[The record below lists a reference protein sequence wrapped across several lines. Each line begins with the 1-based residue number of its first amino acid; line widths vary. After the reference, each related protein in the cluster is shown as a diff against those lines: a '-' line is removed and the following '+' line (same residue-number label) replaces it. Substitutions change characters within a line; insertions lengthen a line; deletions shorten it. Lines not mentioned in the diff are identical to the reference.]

1 MLFNS
6 FVFLGFLTA
15 VLAVYWL
22 LRVPR
27 YQNPFLLAASLS
39 FYGFGGPRFVLLIL
53 LSAGTA
59 FLAGLIIA
67 KRPRLAR
74 MALVGG
80 SIINLGILFVFKY
93 FNFFIETVG
102 SRLAFT
108 GLDVSEVTLRLAL
121 PIGISFFTFQ
131 AVGYIADVHRGK
143 VAAERNPIDF
153 FLFISFFPQ
162 LVAGPIERADHLL
175 QEFKTRRT
183 LTDTDV
189 GYGFYL
195 IIQGYTKKIV
205 IADNL
210 KPIVDTLFA
219 YEDLSA
225 PLIIAGLI
233 GFTFQIYGDFSGYT
247 DIARGVAKL
256 MGFDLFLNFRRP
268 YWSASPTEFWR
279 RWHITLS
286 NWFRDYVYIS
296 LGGNRKGPTRTQL
309 NIFLTMVLSGLW
321 HGASANFIVWGAYHG
336 ALLIGHKA
344 WLTARRKE
352 PSTLVGWRRLPAVAA
367 MFTFTVYGW
376 MLFRITEWSTI
387 TTYTQ
392 SLFTDWSFGALGV
405 LTLFSMLP
413 YVVLS
418 VFVDVAEAWSLSE
431 KPLPRMRE
439 SWALAPYIAVLGA
452 LVVAFGSDSGG
463 EFIYFKF

>member
-6 FVFLGFLTA
+6 FVFIAFLTA

-22 LRVPR
+22 LREPKF
-27 YQNPFLLAASLS
+27 QNPFLLIASLY
-39 FYGFGGPRFVLLIL
+39 FYGYGGAVFLLLIL
-53 LSAGTA
+53 LCAGTA
-59 FLAGLIIA
+59 YSAGLIIA
-67 KRPRLAR
+67 ARPRQAR
-74 MALVGG
+74 LALVAG
-80 SIINLGILFVFKY
+80 STIALGILFVFKY
-93 FNFFIETVG
+93 FNFFIDTVA
-102 SRLAFT
+102 SRLAFL
-108 GLDVSEVTLRLAL
+108 GINVSDVTLRLAL

-131 AVGYIADVHRGK
+131 AVGYIVDVHRGK
-143 VAAERNPIDF
+143 VAAERNPINF

-175 QEFKTRRT
+175 QEFKTKRK
-183 LTDTDV
+183 LTDADI
-189 GYGFYL
+189 GYGVYL
-195 IIQGYTKKIV
+195 IVQGYVKKIV

-219 YEDLSA
+219 YDDLSA

-256 MGFDLFLNFRRP
+256 MGFDLLLNFRRP

-279 RWHITLS
+279 RWHMTLS
-286 NWFRDYVYIS
+286 NWFRDYVYIA
-296 LGGNRKGPTRTQL
+296 LGGNRKGPSRVQM

-321 HGASANFIVWGAYHG
+321 HGASANFVVWGAYHG

-344 WLTARRKE
+344 WLTLRGKK
-352 PSTLVGWRRLPAVAA
+352 PSALTGWRKLPAVAV
-367 MFTFTVYGW
+367 MFVFTVYGW
-376 MLFRITEWSTI
+376 MLFRITEWSMI
-387 TTYTQ
+387 TGYTKA
-392 SLFTDWSFGALGV
+392 LFTDWSFGALGV
-405 LTLFSMLP
+405 LALFSMLP
-413 YVVLS
+413 YIVLS

-431 KPLPRMRE
+431 KPHPRMRE
-439 SWALAPYIAVLGA
+439 SWVVAPYLAA
-452 LVVAFGSDSGG
+452 LVLLVVVLSSDSGG

>member
-1 MLFNS
+1 VLFNS
-6 FVFLGFLTA
+6 FIFLGFLA
-15 VLAVYWL
+15 VVLTVYWL
-22 LRVPR
+22 LRLPK
-27 YQNPFLLAASLS
+27 YQNPFLLVASLF
-39 FYGFGGPRFVLLIL
+39 FYGYGGPRFVLLL
-53 LSAGTA
+53 LLCAGTA
-59 FLAGLIIA
+59 YVVGLVIA
-67 KRPRLAR
+67 ARPRYATP
-74 MALVGG
+74 ALVVGTVV
-80 SIINLGILFVFKY
+80 SLGILFVYKY
-93 FNFFIETVG
+93 FNFFIETVA
-102 SRLAFT
+102 SRLEFI
-108 GLDVSEVTLRLAL
+108 GIDVSNITLRLAL

-131 AVGYIADVHRGK
+131 AVGYMADVHRGK
-143 VAAERNPIDF
+143 VAAERNAINL

-175 QEFKTRRT
+175 QEFKKKRQ

-189 GYGFYL
+189 GYGVYL
-195 IIQGYTKKIV
+195 IIQGYVKKIV

-210 KPIVDTLFA
+210 KPFVDTLFA

-225 PLIIAGLI
+225 PLIIAGLL

-256 MGFDLFLNFRRP
+256 MGFDLLLNFRRP

-286 NWFRDYVYIS
+286 NWFRDYVYIT
-296 LGGNRKGPTRTQL
+296 LGGNRKSPSRVQL

-321 HGASANFIVWGAYHG
+321 HGASANFVVWGAYHG

-344 WLTARRKE
+344 WLTMRGKE
-352 PSTLVGWRRLPAVAA
+352 PSQLHGWRRVPAVAL
-367 MFTFTVYGW
+367 MFALTVYGW
-376 MLFRITEWSTI
+376 MLFRITEWSQI
-387 TTYTQ
+387 TGYTEA
-392 SLFTDWSFGALGV
+392 LFTDWSFGALGV

-413 YVVLS
+413 YIALS

-431 KPLPRMRE
+431 KPQPRMRE
-439 SWALAPYIAVLGA
+439 SWALAPYLASLA
-452 LVVAFGSDSGG
+452 LLVVALGSDSGG